1 MQLFYDPTI
10 TTDNKE
16 FRFDKTE
23 SKHIIRV
30 LRKTAGDI
38 LHITNGKGWLFS
50 GKISSAL
57 ASQCIVQIE
66 LVEQK
71 PKPWDYYLHMAIA
84 PTKNMDRLEWFIEK
98 ATEIGIDEI
107 SPIICARSE
116 RKVLKKERLEKIL
129 EAAMK
134 QSLKFQLPKL
144 NELQTLKS
152 FLKLPQYGQ
161 LFMAHCDESDRKS
174 FKNELGKNQKITIL
188 IGPEGDFS
196 PEEIK
201 LAIQQKFV
209 PVTFGGNRLRT
220 ETAGIVAV
228 QSVAFFNE
236 E

>member
-1 MQLFYDPTI
+1 MQLFYDPTLSI
-10 TTDNKE
+10 DTKE

-23 SKHIIRV
+23 SKHIVRV
-30 LRKTAGDI
+30 LRKKEGDI
-38 LHITNGKGWLFS
+38 LHITNGKGMLFS
-50 GKISSAL
+50 GRISSAL
-57 ASQCIVQIE
+57 ASHCVIKIE

-71 PKPWDYYLHMAIA
+71 PKPWDYYLHIAIA

-107 SPIICARSE
+107 SLIICARSE
-116 RKVLKKERLEKIL
+116 RKILKNERLEKIL
-129 EAAMK
+129 EGAMK
-134 QSLKFQLPKL
+134 QSLKFQFPKL

-152 FLKLPQYGQ
+152 FLKLPHDGQ
-161 LFMAHCDESDRKS
+161 LFMAHCDETDRKS

-209 PVTFGGNRLRT
+209 PVTLGESRLRT
-220 ETAGIVAV
+220 ETAGLVAV

-236 E
+236 